1 MLKRGLAA
9 LGAAAAL
16 AFAGH
21 AGATVMTATLNGS
34 FDPIRLGPN
43 HQFIGGGWEANLTYD
58 TAFGLASTLGGEQ
71 RLDWTAA
78 SGGPSPLTGGLLT
91 AFGFDGTSYSYDLG
105 SFTSFSLV
113 RSEHGTSLS
122 FSTADIS
129 FLGTNYRLGLTPDLG
144 ADLGLDAAYHYS
156 TFQSGLNPMSSNI
169 TTVDFNG
176 SAYTD
181 VINITPSAATAAI
194 PEPATWGLLI
204 LGFGSIGAV
213 LRHRR
218 QRVLLFRTTAAA
230 A

>member
-16 AFAGH
+16 ALAGH
-21 AGATVMTATLNGS
+21 AGATVMTASLNGS
-34 FDPIRLGPN
+34 FDPIRLGPD
-43 HQFIGGGWEANLTYD
+43 HEFIGGGWDANLVYD
-58 TAFGLASTLGGEQ
+58 TDFGIASNVGGDQ

-91 AFGFDGTSYSYDLG
+91 AFGFDGTSYSYDLAG
-105 SFTSFSLV
+105 FTSFSLV
-113 RSEHGTSLS
+113 RSISGTSLS

-129 FLGTNYRLGLTPDLG
+129 FEGTSYHFGETPDLG
-144 ADLGLDAAYHYS
+144 ADLSLDAAYHYS
-156 TFQSGLNPMSSNI
+156 TFQSGLNPTSSNI
-169 TTVDFNG
+169 RSADFDG

-181 VINITPSAATAAI
+181 FIHIMPAPV

-204 LGFGSIGAV
+204 LGFGGIGAV

-218 QRVLLFRTTAAA
+218 QRVLLFRTAARA
-230 A
+230 

>member
-1 MLKRGLAA
+1 MMLKRGLAA

-16 AFAGH
+16 ALAGQ
-21 AGATVMTATLNGS
+21 AGATVMTANLNGS

-43 HQFIGGGWEANLTYD
+43 HQFIGGGWAAILTYD
-58 TAFGLASTLGGEQ
+58 TDYGVASTLGGEQ
-71 RLDWTAA
+71 RLTWSAA

-105 SFTSFSLV
+105 SFTSFNLV

-129 FLGTNYRLGLTPDLG
+129 FTGTNYRFGQAPDLG
-144 ADLGLDAAYHYS
+144 ADLDLDAAYSYS

-169 TTVDFNG
+169 NTNDFTG

-181 VINITPSAATAAI
+181 VIQIAAAPI
-194 PEPATWGLLI
+194 PEPSTWGLLI
-204 LGFGSIGAV
+204 IGLGSVGAV
-213 LRHRR
+213 LRRR
-218 QRVLLFRTTAAA
+218 RHLLFRFSASLQPIH
-230 A
+230 